1 MVLWCVRSRAQFQRA
16 LLVDPSQVPVWP
28 HQGKQDNRQLV
39 WPSSAPGVPLW
50 RVNGPQASYRTGGVI
65 LQLCVAC
72 TLPEERRI
80 SVARPGSCGHGGV
93 VAHVDV
99 HCLVDL

>member
-1 MVLWCVRSRAQFQRA
+1 M
-16 LLVDPSQVPVWP
+16 
-28 HQGKQDNRQLV
+28 
-39 WPSSAPGVPLW
+39 
-50 RVNGPQASYRTGGVI
+50 I